1 MGEYGKVLDSY
12 FRSLIKKDSVAPKV
26 TSVSVCGSSPS
37 NWMANTEQLKKTN
50 CGYWRKSQLNGEVR
64 KTTHP
69 YFSFENEFSKAKPDL
84 VVFTLGTNMLVDMT
98 TLGDEITK
106 IGLLTKKVI
115 ENQAQCVWVGPPD
128 TLKPNL
134 KPHLKPT
141 ISAIE
146 EVVKKNGCHFIDS
159 TKITVYPDIKAVT
172 KKGNKGVSNT
182 DGIHYTPNGSTQW
195 GSKVV
200 EIIKT
205 LPLVSNTKGTI
216 AAPTVVPNPPPKI
229 EKPKSI
235 IKNQSPPN
243 PESSAG
249 SI

>member
-1 MGEYGKVLDSY
+1 MIVTEKNFESFKWIDIENPNKNDLEKITSQYHLNY
-12 FRSLIKKDSVAPKV
+12 YLIKDSLEKGGV
-26 TSVSVCGSSPS
+26 
-37 NWMANTEQLKKTN
+37 
-50 CGYWRKSQLNGEVR
+50 
-64 KTTHP
+64 
-69 YFSFENEFSKAKPDL
+69 
-84 VVFTLGTNMLVDMT
+84 
-98 TLGDEITK
+98 
-106 IGLLTKKVI
+106 
-115 ENQAQCVWVGPPD
+115 
-128 TLKPNL
+128 
-134 KPHLKPT
+134 
-141 ISAIE
+141 
-146 EVVKKNGCHFIDS
+146 
-159 TKITVYPDIKAVT
+159 KITVYPDIKAVT